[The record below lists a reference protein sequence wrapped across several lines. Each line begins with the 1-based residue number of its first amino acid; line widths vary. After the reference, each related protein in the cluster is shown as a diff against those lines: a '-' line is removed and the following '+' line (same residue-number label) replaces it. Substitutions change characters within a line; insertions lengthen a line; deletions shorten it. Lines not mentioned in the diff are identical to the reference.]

1 MYIGPIG
8 VARSSAQ
15 DDTRGR
21 RRDAKWKEKLLVF
34 LGPSSKIMKMC
45 TYFFLKKK
53 KKNRMFR
60 PWKAYCWCTQVVL
73 FIYPLLFSF
82 PFDWHPIFM
91 RYVSTLEYGIRG
103 AFSLRPLSA
112 LMFLKRQ
119 QTFPNAGSWRYH
131 RQRVALVRKNIHYWF
146 TVRPAVASVSLG
158 LFRSFF
164 YFGKFWPPDVFVPG
178 DGKK

>member
-53 KKNRMFR
+53 KKIGCSDREKLIAGVLKSF
-60 PWKAYCWCTQVVL
+60 YL
-73 FIYPLLFSF
+73 FILCCFHF
-82 PFDWHPIFM
+82 PSTGIQFLCGTSLHLNTE
-91 RYVSTLEYGIRG
+91 YVARFLYG
-103 AFSLRPLSA
+103 LS
-112 LMFLKRQ
+112 R
-119 QTFPNAGSWRYH
+119 R
-131 RQRVALVRKNIHYWF
+131 
-146 TVRPAVASVSLG
+146 
-158 LFRSFF
+158 
-164 YFGKFWPPDVFVPG
+164 
-178 DGKK
+178 